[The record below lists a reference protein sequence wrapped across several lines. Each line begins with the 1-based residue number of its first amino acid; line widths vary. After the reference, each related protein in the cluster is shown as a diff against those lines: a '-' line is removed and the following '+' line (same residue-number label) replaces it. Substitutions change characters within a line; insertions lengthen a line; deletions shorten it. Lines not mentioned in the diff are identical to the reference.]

1 MATTLHL
8 VVPGLLG
15 PWPSDHFDPAFPWP
29 AAPALEWLLSR
40 AVVGVAPAS
49 IDAALFQL
57 FDLPEPAG
65 ADLPVAAITRLADG
79 AEMADDG
86 WWLRVDPVHL
96 RPDLRGAYLVDARAL
111 AIEPAEAQALV
122 TAFNQTFAT
131 DGLQIDA
138 LRPDRWYLRLAADP
152 GLRTHALE
160 SVIGRDIKP
169 LLPYGPAKRRW
180 HALLTEV
187 QMLLHT
193 HPINRARENRN
204 QPLLNGVWFWG
215 GGVCP
220 TSARSPATTLYA
232 GDPLT
237 RGLARLANAAVAPV
251 PERASDW
258 LEAAGE
264 ESDGLVV
271 LDATRYDAIDGDFAT
286 WAEHIAGLECDWFTF
301 CRRWLKTTRLTT
313 LHLHPGSGRIYTV
326 TNTARWRFW
335 QYPRP
340 LRTHCQTALT

>member
-1 MATTLHL
+1 
-8 VVPGLLG
+8 
-15 PWPSDHFDPAFPWP
+15 
-29 AAPALEWLLSR
+29 
-40 AVVGVAPAS
+40 
-49 IDAALFQL
+49 
-57 FDLPEPAG
+57 
-65 ADLPVAAITRLADG
+65 
-79 AEMADDG
+79 
-86 WWLRVDPVHL
+86 
-96 RPDLRGAYLVDARAL
+96 
-111 AIEPAEAQALV
+111 
-122 TAFNQTFAT
+122 
-131 DGLQIDA
+131 
-138 LRPDRWYLRLAADP
+138 
-152 GLRTHALE
+152 LRTHALE

-169 LLPYGPAKRRW
+169 LLPSAKRRW

-286 WAEHIAGLECDWFTF
+286 WAAATLQHGPSISPDWNATGSRFAGD
-301 CRRWLKTTRLTT
+301 
-313 LHLHPGSGRIYTV
+313 G
-326 TNTARWRFW
+326 
-335 QYPRP
+335 
-340 LRTHCQTALT
+340 